1 MKKFSKIT
9 EKVEF
14 EEKRMRK
21 HPAVDPEDWT
31 KVQQLKQAIGS
42 SDVYGQSTAKA
53 LRDLIERMNVDAM
66 IAWQRKRSDSSFD
79 EFFDLFDIRTD
90 EDEIKDCVRSIIDR
104 SETVS
109 EDSDE
114 SRGEFYVKM
123 KDFRYAT
130 IDELIEDV
138 KDAHGKLGMIDGADF
153 KITFQTRTRDLSIP
167 KKLYGG
173 RDPNIDSWFDINGFM
188 EQRQIDQIIDI
199 RAYVWNPDTNIYI
212 ADRLPF

>member
-14 EEKRMRK
+14 EESRMRK
-21 HPAVDPEDWT
+21 HPAVDPEDWA
-31 KVQQLKQAIGS
+31 KLQQLKQAIGS

-53 LRDLIERMNVDAM
+53 LRELIERMNVDAM
-66 IAWQRKRSDSSFD
+66 IAWQRKRSESSFD
-79 EFFDLFDIRTD
+79 EFFKLFDIRTD

-104 SETVS
+104 SEAVE

-114 SRGEFYVKM
+114 MRGEFYVKM

-138 KDAHGKLGMIDGADF
+138 KDAHGKLGMIDGVDF
-153 KITFQTRTRDLSIP
+153 KIAFQMRTRDLSIP
-167 KKLYGG
+167 KKLYDG
-173 RDPNIDSWFDINGFM
+173 RDPDIDSWFELNGFM
-188 EQRQIDQIIDI
+188 AQRQISQIIDI
-199 RAYVWNPDTNIYI
+199 RVYVWNPDTRIYI

>member
-14 EEKRMRK
+14 EENRMRK
-21 HPAVDPEDWT
+21 HPAVDPEDWE
-31 KVQQLKQAIGS
+31 KLQQLKQAIGNS
-42 SDVYGQSTAKA
+42 EVYGQSTAKA
-53 LRDLIERMNVDAM
+53 LRVLIERMNVDAM

-114 SRGEFYVKM
+114 NRGEFFVKM
-123 KDFRYAT
+123 KDFRYAS
-130 IDELIEDV
+130 IDELIEDI
-138 KDAHGKLGMIDGADF
+138 KDAHGKLGMIDGVDF
-153 KITFQTRTRDLSIP
+153 KIAFQTRTRDLSIP
-167 KKLYGG
+167 KKLYDG
-173 RDPNIDSWFDINGFM
+173 RDPDIDSWFELNGFM
-188 EQRQIDQIIDI
+188 ANRQIATIIDI
-199 RAYVWNPDTNIYI
+199 RAYVWNPETNIYI
-212 ADRLPF
+212 TDRLPF

>member
-14 EEKRMRK
+14 DEKRMRK
-21 HPAVDPEDWT
+21 HPAVDPEDWA
-31 KVQQLKQAIGS
+31 KLQQLKQAIGS

-53 LRDLIERMNVDAM
+53 LRELIERMNVDAM

-79 EFFDLFDIRTD
+79 EFFKLFDIRTD

-104 SETVS
+104 SES
-109 EDSDE
+109 IEEDSE
-114 SRGEFYVKM
+114 ENRGEFYVKM

-138 KDAHGKLGMIDGADF
+138 KDAHGKLGMIDGVDF
-153 KITFQTRTRDLSIP
+153 KIAFQTRTREMSIP
-167 KKLYGG
+167 KKLRDG
-173 RDPNIDSWFDINGFM
+173 RDPDIDSWFELNGLM
-188 EQRQIDQIIDI
+188 EQRQISQIIDI
-199 RAYVWNPDTNIYI
+199 RTYVWNPETNIDI
-212 ADRLPF
+212 VDRLPF